1 MKKALVALVAV
12 GVLIGVLPLA
22 RRMGHKMSEHC
33 GQMAAQCK
41 EMAAQFGVR
50 GEAVG
55 NKEVALR

>member
-12 GVLIGVLPLA
+12 GAVIGFLPLA
-22 RRMGHKMSEHC
+22 RRAGHKMSEHC

-41 EMAAQFGVR
+41 EMAGQFGAR

>member
-22 RRMGHKMSEHC
+22 RRKGRRMSEHC

-41 EMAAQFGVR
+41 EMAAQFGALA
-50 GEAVG
+50 EAVG

>member
-1 MKKALVALVAV
+1 MKKEVVGLVAV
-12 GVLIGVLPLA
+12 GALIGFLLLA

-41 EMAAQFGVR
+41 EMAVQFGAR

-55 NKEVALR
+55 NKEVALQ